1 MAGRM
6 GFERV
11 TVKNLKIVKIDKE
24 NNLIAVK
31 GALPGRKGTLVEI
44 RG

>member
-1 MAGRM
+1 M
-6 GFERV
+6 GSDRV
-11 TVKNLKIVKIDKE
+11 TRRSVQIVKIDKE

-31 GALPGRKGTLVEI
+31 GAVPGSRGSLVEI